1 MTTAERT
8 ARSPRWAQATAR
20 RSERAVQE
28 SSGITARAEATTTIV
43 GAPAI
48 AAATPAATAWPP

>member
-1 MTTAERT
+1 MVSRSGW
-8 ARSPRWAQATAR
+8 ARCAAATAR

-28 SSGITARAEATTTIV
+28 SMGTTDSAAAITDATP
-43 GAPAI
+43 APVI